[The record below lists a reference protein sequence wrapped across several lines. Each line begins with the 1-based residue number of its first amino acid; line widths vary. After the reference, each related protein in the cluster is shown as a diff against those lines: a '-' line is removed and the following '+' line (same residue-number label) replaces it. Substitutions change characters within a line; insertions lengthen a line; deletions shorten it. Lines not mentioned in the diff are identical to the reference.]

1 MRFDSSYFAPFE
13 HVTCMQMTPF
23 LSAFG
28 EEEKSYLNV
37 LMPLSG
43 GRYNRSAG
51 VVPVR
56 DPQSLNTGL
65 NRTHHGWAIIQNEY
79 QENPLFGTHILI
91 WTVSGG
97 QDQRPYQSE
106 GGKNK

>member
-1 MRFDSSYFAPFE
+1 MKKGSYIIRSKHWETDELHFDSSYFGPFE

-28 EEEKSYLNV
+28 EEEKGYLNL
-37 LMPLSG
+37 LMLLSG
-43 GRYNRSAG
+43 GRYNRSAEM
-51 VVPVR
+51 VEMR

-65 NRTHHGWAIIQNEY
+65 NSTHHGRAKTQNKY
-79 QENPLFGTHILI
+79 IYIYIYI

-97 QDQRPYQSE
+97 QD
-106 GGKNK
+106 